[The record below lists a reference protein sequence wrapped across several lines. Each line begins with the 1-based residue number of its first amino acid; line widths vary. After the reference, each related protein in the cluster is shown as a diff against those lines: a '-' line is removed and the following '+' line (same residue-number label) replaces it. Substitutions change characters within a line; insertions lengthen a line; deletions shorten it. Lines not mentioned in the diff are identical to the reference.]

1 MTLMQARCVLS
12 DGKAPKFPGAKSKWN
27 GMAELRSHL
36 EEQKQAY
43 EADPFA
49 FPGSRRMGKPD

>member
-12 DGKAPKFPGAKSKWN
+12 DGKAPKFPGAKSMWR
-27 GMAELRSHL
+27 GMAEFRTHL
-36 EEQKQAY
+36 EEQRQAY

-49 FPGSRRMGKPD
+49 FPSRDTWANPD